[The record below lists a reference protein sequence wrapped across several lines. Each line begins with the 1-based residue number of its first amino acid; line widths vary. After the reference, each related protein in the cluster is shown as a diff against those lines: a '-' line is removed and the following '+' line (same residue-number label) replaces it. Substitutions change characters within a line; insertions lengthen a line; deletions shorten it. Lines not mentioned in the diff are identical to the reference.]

1 MIDASFW
8 KDRNK
13 RIVGTT
19 IEYSIRATF
28 FLFHSILFAYTL
40 INFPQ

>member
-28 FLFHSILFAYTL
+28 FHSILFAYTL